1 MPVLSIE
8 GLACRRGGRLVV
20 AGVNAALDAGG
31 VLLVTGRNGS
41 GKSTLLR
48 TLALLAPPAA
58 GRLVWQGRDVTR
70 DREAWHRAIG
80 WLGHADALKPELSV
94 RETLRLGLDLAGNG
108 VTADTQMRSEQAV
121 ARFDLAALLDRAARH
136 LSAGQ
141 RRRVALA
148 RLAAADAPL
157 WLMDEPTVALD
168 GPSTTAVVDAITA
181 HRAGGGMAIIATHL
195 ELPLAG
201 AALLDLDSLPRAG
214 MGEAADLVEIA
225 AQ

>member
-1 MPVLSIE
+1 MPVLTIE

-20 AGVNAALDAGG
+20 AGVSATLHAGN
-31 VLLVTGRNGS
+31 VLVITGRNGS

-58 GRLVWQGRDVTR
+58 GRITWQGRDVTR
-70 DREAWHRAIG
+70 DRDAWHRAIG

-94 RETLRLGLDLAGNG
+94 RETLHLSLDLAGNQTG
-108 VTADTQMRSEQAV
+108 VTRKRTEQAV
-121 ARFDLAALLDRAARH
+121 ARFDLVELLERPTRY

-148 RLAAADAPL
+148 RLSAGEAPV

-168 GPSTTAVVDAITA
+168 APSATAVVDAIAA
-181 HRAGGGMAIIATHL
+181 HRATGGMAIIATHL
-195 ELPLAG
+195 DLPLAD
-201 AALLDLDSLPRAG
+201 AQSLDLDGLPRSDIGEPASWIG
-214 MGEAADLVEIA
+214 MT